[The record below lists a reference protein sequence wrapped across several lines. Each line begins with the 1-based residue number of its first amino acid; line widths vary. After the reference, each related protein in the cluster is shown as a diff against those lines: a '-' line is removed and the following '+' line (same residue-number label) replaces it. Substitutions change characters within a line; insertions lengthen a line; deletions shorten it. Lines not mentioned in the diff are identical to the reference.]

1 MQFPCAA
8 FLPKNVKKLPFK
20 SLCYFNLRL
29 QSENVVL
36 NAQTNVKSDKKCRSN
51 IDILCS
57 FGNFFNSLVFLSKAI
72 KSQTFFYP
80 RRKFI
85 SSSTLSLSIIKIA
98 VKVQGCN
105 AIFAQSREQQI
116 GGAALSKSA
125 TTTVTE
131 YFMEH
136 YKKSGKNTGDHP
148 KLRQFFRLKIEEL
161 TLHYHAIVAILYVIL
176 RETDL

>member
-20 SLCYFNLRL
+20 SLCYYFNLRL
-29 QSENVVL
+29 QSENVAL

-72 KSQTFFYP
+72 KSQQRLFFSIP
-80 RRKFI
+80 DG
-85 SSSTLSLSIIKIA
+85 SSFRHLLSLSIIKIA

-105 AIFAQSREQQI
+105 AIFCAKQSRLAARCFLKVQQLQLQNI
-116 GGAALSKSA
+116 LWSITKSLGKTLE
-125 TTTVTE
+125 TTQ
-131 YFMEH
+131 
-136 YKKSGKNTGDHP
+136 N
-148 KLRQFFRLKIEEL
+148 
-161 TLHYHAIVAILYVIL
+161 
-176 RETDL
+176 